1 MLGVVEKS
9 IVESDLFGFQCFYA
23 PCSLV
28 VLTQLAEA
36 KKINLNSTSVPS
48 GRLNYLTQGY
58 RKLKVAPLLAE
69 DPHAK
74 LGFGI
79 VPLLEV
85 DTVSEATL
93 LPSRDA
99 IDEELAALLG
109 PSTIFLRY
117 YALDKIYKAL
127 GNKQWASL
135 MLEPKPIQWPAY
147 RGPTAPPSTG
157 GECWT

>member
-1 MLGVVEKS
+1 MG
-9 IVESDLFGFQCFYA
+9 
-23 PCSLV
+23 
-28 VLTQLAEA
+28 QLAEA

-69 DPHAK
+69 DPHAR
-74 LGFGI
+74 LGLGI

-85 DTVSEATL
+85 DTISEATL

-117 YALDKIYKAL
+117 YALDKINKAL

-135 MLEPKPIQWPAY
+135 MLDPKPVQWPAY
-147 RGPTAPPSTG
+147 RGPTAAPSSG
-157 GECWT
+157 GECWTWT